1 MTTLESLKMVVW
13 EKCNFD
19 FETNEMTEDSQ
30 LNRDL
35 GLDSLDVV
43 ELCME
48 VEREFDIQIS
58 DVEVESWRTV
68 EDVIQT
74 IEKLKSK

>member
-1 MTTLESLKMVVW
+1 MTTLEKLQLIVW

-19 FETNEMTEDSQ
+19 FEIVEMTEEAH
-30 LNRDL
+30 LNKDL

-58 DVEVESWRTV
+58 DVEVESW
-68 EDVIQT
+68 QT
-74 IEKLKSK
+74 IEDIIKTVEKTKL

>member
-19 FETNEMTEDSQ
+19 FETTEMTEDSQ